1 MCSHTACRHNCL
13 PSNTEI
19 FVKGKVEQPCIKN
32 EAISIAKPTKILA
45 NRGCFIAR
53 TLVDPKDEDIIMSIL
68 NLSDESVKVNQNSV
82 IGVLQEVD
90 QVHCSDQFT
99 CKTKLSESNT
109 SYLPEHLKPLVQ
121 NASEKLKPDGKQELT
136 KLISQYQDIFME
148 PQGKLGQTD
157 ITEHEIRTGSHTPIK
172 IPP

>member
-1 MCSHTACRHNCL
+1 
-13 PSNTEI
+13 
-19 FVKGKVEQPCIKN
+19 
-32 EAISIAKPTKILA
+32 
-45 NRGCFIAR
+45 
-53 TLVDPKDEDIIMSIL
+53 MSIL

-90 QVHCSDQFT
+90 QVHCPDQFT

-148 PQGKLGQTD
+148 LQGKLGQTD